1 MLDKE
6 TEIKCVLMK
15 KTRTFKREGG
25 TGSGRDVPVQAGK
38 GGQGASVRRLQN
50 EGLHGNVGVK
60 W

>member
-1 MLDKE
+1 
-6 TEIKCVLMK
+6 MK